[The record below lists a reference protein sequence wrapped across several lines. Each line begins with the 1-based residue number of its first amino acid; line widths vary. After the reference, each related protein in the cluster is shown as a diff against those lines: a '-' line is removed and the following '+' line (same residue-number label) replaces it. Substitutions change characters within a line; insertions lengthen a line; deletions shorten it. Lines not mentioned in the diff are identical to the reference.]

1 MTDLITSPL
10 RAGRHVAAWVVWH
23 SIGIS
28 LIADG
33 QDGKT
38 A

>member
-1 MTDLITSPL
+1 MTELITSPL

-23 SIGIS
+23 SIRIS
-28 LIADG
+28 LVADEEH
-33 QDGKT
+33 GKP